1 MPEMVHHPGDIQP
14 GDIFEDCR
22 HHPCFCYDI
31 SDDHRAI
38 FGISLV
44 DGSTWQ
50 CSISHCGVRK
60 LTPRKLGGGRAR
72 DQPTWNS
79 SRASVGGERHGAH
92 LPA

>member
-1 MPEMVHHPGDIQP
+1 MPEVVGLPGGIRP

-22 HHPCFCYDI
+22 YHPCFCYDI
-31 SDDHRAI
+31 SDDGTAL

-60 LTPRKLGGGRAR
+60 LTPAEAWQWKSAG
-72 DQPTWNS
+72 
-79 SRASVGGERHGAH
+79 
-92 LPA
+92 PADVDFEPGQRWW